1 MYPRGDALRLLPG
14 GFERRGSLMLRDAP
28 RRFPACRQRLE
39 RLDHPEDDPLHS
51 MVSKLRDN
59 PVQKGTPIA
68 PPFHDEY
75 LLQNMEDRRYPKLPK
90 YI

>member
-1 MYPRGDALRLLPG
+1 
-14 GFERRGSLMLRDAP
+14 
-28 RRFPACRQRLE
+28 
-39 RLDHPEDDPLHS
+39 